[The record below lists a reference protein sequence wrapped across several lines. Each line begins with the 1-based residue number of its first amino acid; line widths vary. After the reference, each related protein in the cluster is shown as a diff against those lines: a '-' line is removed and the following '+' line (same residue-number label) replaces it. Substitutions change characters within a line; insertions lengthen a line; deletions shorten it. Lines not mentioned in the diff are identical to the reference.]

1 MQLGVGAVLAIRF
14 FDIAQVGLLGLGT
27 TSSVIMGA
35 ALGLYVPFP
44 KKVLAGILAF
54 AAGSLI
60 AALAIELGLEG
71 AHDLTRHGANVHV
84 ACYPSRFME
93 YALNRKREQSGATL
107 ALLSQCDLLR
117 HLAAEDIEPLLD
129 RLQQRTIKAGETVF
143 RQGDPGDALYLVVEG
158 SVEVLN
164 DQHTLA
170 EFGKGQ
176 AFGEM
181 ALLSGGTCIA
191 SMPRPTPSCWL
202 SARMTSTRG
211 WPRIRSSTNR
221 SARSASSAPC
231 RT

>member
-1 MQLGVGAVLAIRF
+1 L
-14 FDIAQVGLLGLGT
+14 
-27 TSSVIMGA
+27 
-35 ALGLYVPFP
+35 
-44 KKVLAGILAF
+44 
-54 AAGSLI
+54 
-60 AALAIELGLEG
+60 
-71 AHDLTRHGANVHV
+71 
-84 ACYPSRFME
+84 
-93 YALNRKREQSGATL
+93 GATL

-117 HLAAEDIEPLLD
+117 HLAAEDIEPPLD

-143 RQGDPGDALYLVVEG
+143 RQGDPGDALYLVVEA

-170 EFGKGQ
+170 ELGKGQ

-181 ALLSGGTCIA
+181 ALRSGGTRTA
-191 SMPRPTPSCWL
+191 SVRAKTDTELLAL
-202 SARMTSTRG
+202 SARTTSTSR